1 VTSKDLMVEPMPP
14 RFLREGDTVQIP
26 VKVSNTSS
34 GRLSGTVRFALFD
47 ARTNDNRDALIQDTK
62 EQSFDLPAGVSEA
75 VFFTVSITD
84 GTDVLRYRATGTTV
98 GSARRL
104 SDGEEAILPV
114 LPRKVLVTETIPVT
128 VRGGEQRTV
137 VLEKLLESK
146 RKGSSA
152 IQNESLA
159 IQAVSN
165 PAWYASSLPDGTK

>member
-1 VTSKDLMVEPMPP
+1 M
-14 RFLREGDTVQIP
+14 
-26 VKVSNTSS
+26 
-34 GRLSGTVRFALFD
+34 
-47 ARTNDNRDALIQDTK
+47 
-62 EQSFDLPAGVSEA
+62 
-75 VFFTVSITD
+75 SITD
-84 GTDVLRYRATGTTV
+84 GTDALRYRATGTTI

-104 SDGEEAILPV
+104 SDGEEATLPV

-159 IQAVSN
+159 IQASIKPSMVCRDG
-165 PAWYASSLPDGTK
+165 SSLPDGTK